1 MKKLWIFIGDK
12 QFWRGLEKDKYFK
25 IKPSWDEDWGAKLA
39 GKIGIYD
46 PFFGY
51 RVDEQTLFC
60 SGIIMTEPYI
70 TPDGWTL
77 ELFPKNS
84 FEKPV
89 ETKKLFA
96 SFNKPVPEDK
106 RFCVF
111 SLDES
116 EVEALCSCLKDRK
129 LQEEFESLSRL
140 GKMEL
145 GWEMMKSLFAECI
158 ARGFAVRGYK
168 VIAEVLYKDKGGGS
182 LDLLITDEKKQ
193 GENNK
198 YYALELKIEK
208 DKDTCGSSIRDI
220 IFDAYRLV
228 IDKENN
234 YRKKIQDSQ
243 KYTVLLIDPKYIG
256 ERSGYRET
264 LLKSLINKNE
274 DEEVDFNKISKKIEE
289 IVSKKSNN
297 RIKNRKDEDKENND
311 TEEWIDCSKKIKE
324 IKLTIKRKIKIDDSN
339 NNKIEIIL
347 FKCLKHGF

>member
-1 MKKLWIFIGDK
+1 MKKLWMFIGDK

-51 RVDEQTLFC
+51 RVDEQILFC

-84 FEKPV
+84 FEKPI

-145 GWEMMKSLFAECI
+145 GWEMMKSLFAERGCSDRESEEAI
-158 ARGFAVRGYK
+158 KILYHLISSAARSSTKGKKEFE
-168 VIAEVLYKDKGGGS
+168 AEYSKNIQYLEFLLHAENEEPDVWARLWERLLQACRLYFPGLSQIKKG
-182 LDLLITDEKKQ
+182 
-193 GENNK
+193 
-198 YYALELKIEK
+198 
-208 DKDTCGSSIRDI
+208 
-220 IFDAYRLV
+220 
-228 IDKENN
+228 
-234 YRKKIQDSQ
+234 
-243 KYTVLLIDPKYIG
+243 KYIPPQ
-256 ERSGYRET
+256 
-264 LLKSLINKNE
+264 
-274 DEEVDFNKISKKIEE
+274 E
-289 IVSKKSNN
+289 IHPP
-297 RIKNRKDEDKENND
+297 
-311 TEEWIDCSKKIKE
+311 
-324 IKLTIKRKIKIDDSN
+324 L
-339 NNKIEIIL
+339 
-347 FKCLKHGF
+347 